1 MAAGKDYY
9 DILGVKKDASA
20 DDIKKAFR
28 RLARKHHPD
37 TGGSEDKFKELNE
50 AYEVLSDSE
59 KRAQYDQYGQY
70 FGGNVPPGGAG
81 WPGGA
86 GGAPG
91 PGGFSYDVNAGDLG
105 DLFGDLF
112 GGGGGFAGGGGSRR
126 SSARRGRDLSYEVTI
141 GFDEALEGLSTKVDV
156 QRAETCSVCSGTGA
170 KPGTGRSTCPTC
182 KGSGNVS
189 QGGGMFAFSR
199 PCPRCQGAGSII
211 ESPCTTCKGKGR
223 VLRVKPVTVNIP
235 PGVTDGG
242 KLRFKGKGEPGEAGA
257 PAGDLFVVTHVRKH
271 PYFQRDGADVV
282 LDLPVSVTE
291 AALGTEVTIPTPAGQ
306 KVKLK
311 VAAGTQDGK
320 LFRLAGKGVPKLK
333 GKGSGDLKVR
343 IKVVVPTKLSAK
355 DKELLAQFAEGHA
368 EDLRDH
374 IK

>member
-9 DILGVKKDASA
+9 DILGVKRDASA

-50 AYEVLSDSE
+50 AYEVLSDAE

-70 FGGNVPPGGAG
+70 FSGNQPPGAG

-86 GGAPG
+86 GPGGAG
-91 PGGFSYDVNAGDLG
+91 PGGFSYDVNVGDLG

-112 GGGGGFAGGGGSRR
+112 SGGGFASSAGRGAR
-126 SSARRGRDLSYEVTI
+126 SSARRGRDLTYDLSIT
-141 GFDEALEGLSTKVDV
+141 FDEALNGTSTRVDV
-156 QRAETCSVCSGTGA
+156 QRAETCQVCSGSGS
-170 KPGTGRSTCPTC
+170 KPGTGRTTCQTC
-182 KGSGNVS
+182 GGSGHVS

-199 PCPRCQGAGSII
+199 PCPRCGGEGSVI
-211 ESPCTTCKGKGR
+211 ETPCTACKGKGR
-223 VLRVKPVTVNIP
+223 VAKVKPVTVNIP

-257 PAGDLFVVTHVRKH
+257 PAGDLYVVTRVRQH
-271 PYFQRDGADVV
+271 PFFKREGADVI
-282 LDLPVSVTE
+282 LDLPVSITE

-306 KVKLK
+306 KVKIK

-320 LFRLAGKGVPKLK
+320 VLRVGGKGMPKLK
-333 GKGSGDLKVR
+333 GKGNGDLKVR
-343 IKVVVPTKLSAK
+343 VKVVVPSKLSAHDK
-355 DKELLAQFAEGHA
+355 DLLTQFADSHA
-368 EDLRDH
+368 EDLRAH
-374 IK
+374 IS